1 MLVLRNHFFTPK
13 KRLGQ
18 HFLIDANIAR
28 KIVAAIPARA
38 DATIVEIGP
47 GRGALTRH
55 LLSRFNRV
63 IAIELDERSIAFL
76 NEVFRNECKLG
87 NLVLRHQDVREVD
100 FALIRNEV
108 SAPLHIVGNLPYYL
122 SGAILSLFLDQ
133 RSMIT
138 SATVMLQRE
147 VAQRLVAK
155 PRTKAYGILSVLF
168 QALTNPTILF
178 NVSPHAFKPA
188 PKVRSAVVQIE
199 FLTQP
204 KVYLLDV
211 PSFFFVVRTLFAK
224 RRKMLRNSV
233 ADLLSKAAFSGAP
246 TFEEATFGQIF
257 DRLAIDPQQRPE
269 ELTVADFAKITN
281 YFVSAVAMEH
291 AEG

>member
-1 MLVLRNHFFTPK
+1 MLVWQNHLFTPK

-28 KIVAAIPARA
+28 KIVAAIPAQA

-55 LLSRFNRV
+55 LLSRFSRV

-76 NEVFRNECKLG
+76 NEVFRDECRLG
-87 NLVLRHQDVREVD
+87 NLILRHQDIREVD
-100 FALIRNEV
+100 FALIRSEV
-108 SAPLHIVGNLPYYL
+108 RAPLHIVGNLPYYL

-168 QALTNPTILF
+168 QALTNPTVLF
-178 NVSPHAFKPA
+178 SVSSHAFKPA

-199 FLTQP
+199 FLTEP
-204 KVYLLDV
+204 KVPLLDV
-211 PSFFFVVRTLFAK
+211 SSFFFVVRTLFAK

-233 ADLLSKAAFSGAP
+233 ADLLAKPAFSGAP
-246 TFEEATFGQIF
+246 TIEESTVVEIF
-257 DRLAIDPQQRPE
+257 DRLAIDPEQRPE
-269 ELTVADFAKITN
+269 ELTVADFAKIAN
-281 YFVSAVAMEH
+281 YFVSALAMKH
-291 AEG
+291 AEN